1 MEGQDNAQF
10 QLATKGLSMRIVFW
24 MSFLSTISA
33 IVLTVF
39 CFIQIPVQ
47 KVPTQTALVIVDK
60 QFINRSQLNLQ
71 QIDDLEFTIGNIR
84 RNDYVFRI
92 THTNLWSAGVF
103 GFIFLAVLNLIITIL
118 TSRAMRSLNS
128 KSKISHVS

>member
-1 MEGQDNAQF
+1 
-10 QLATKGLSMRIVFW
+10 MRIVFW
-24 MSFLSTISA
+24 VSLLSTVSA
-33 IVLTVF
+33 LVLTVF
-39 CFIQIPVQ
+39 CFIQIPIQ
-47 KVPTQTALVIVDK
+47 KLPTQTALIIVDK

-92 THTNLWSAGVF
+92 THINLWRAGVF
-103 GFIFLAVLNLIITIL
+103 GFLFLATLNLIITIC
-118 TSRAMRSLNS
+118 TSKTMRNLNN